1 MKSPA
6 VLDIKKT
13 VREIPS
19 PSFLFKNRDPSNYL
33 TVFLA
38 DLWSLLSY
46 PNTSVRTIVNTSA
59 VKVPIKD

>member
-19 PSFLFKNRDPSNYL
+19 PSFLFKNRDHQMII
-33 TVFLA
+33 VFLA
-38 DLWSLLSY
+38 DL
-46 PNTSVRTIVNTSA
+46 
-59 VKVPIKD
+59 

>member
-6 VLDIKKT
+6 VLDNHKKT

-38 DLWSLLSY
+38 DL
-46 PNTSVRTIVNTSA
+46 
-59 VKVPIKD
+59 